1 MKKTFVR
8 FSSLL
13 LCLIMFTTMMPLYTV
28 DAAGTIDSN
37 YENKIK
43 NNYKDSFN
51 KSKYWDMMNDE
62 TTYAYK
68 DWVNNLDNQ
77 NILAKSY
84 RWAVDYMLDK
94 PLNKAAYTDYLIGIL
109 AMMDA
114 SFVSTAAS
122 QAANNASINGK
133 DLIKS
138 GTKVLCSEVLFG
150 RYDSVK
156 FTYEKFS
163 EVAEFGD
170 NVLEEIDDVNK
181 LIVFS
186 TAGALHNQKVTVLE
200 TIRDNTTIKSLK
212 DAANDAIDVCNLELS
227 YVLLDY
233 TTDLSTG
240 IVKEK
245 LKDSA
250 VNLME
255 AINKKVS
262 EGFLPWLESIS
273 KKNADSFVTKLLG
286 MGKKLAANTKKIG
299 FGVTIGIEL
308 GKILFGETWEKY
320 RESIA
325 MDRISDALI
334 LGWEKAKQKA
344 DNGGYAEISD
354 YVSIGRALTITH
366 LRGEYCYC
374 NSSVPSDNERAKSHY
389 EAVALNLSDYSAT
402 LDEILGESNLKV
414 VHKEFELYDGGFIC
428 PVEQKSE
435 VPDGYIGIYSYEDM
449 VASFSVKENDDKE
462 AAALHEEKYILMND
476 IYVPETHVSFDTFY
490 GIFDGNGYAIHSI
503 PRALFSK
510 LCGATVEN
518 LGLFADIHEEEG
530 AVATLATDCDS
541 FYKID
546 IRDYIY
552 CNVDNCYLYGT
563 IEAGG
568 STGGFIGGSAIGDVC
583 AVDFANCYSE
593 ASITVKSKSKYNHQ
607 SLSVGGLAGSC
618 RGVINCYNKGNIT
631 IYSENSDSCVGGIA
645 SQADFIE
652 NSYNSGNINVNVT
665 NGNCEVGGIV
675 YNLGLPYVRVGFYV
689 GPQVINCYNSGN
701 INASATGKN
710 FYGSDYT
717 ASAAGIVVDAQD
729 VTNGQDSGD
738 YDYNDG
744 LYEFYYSWGGAS
756 IVNCLNNGMVNSGYI
771 AAGIA
776 CIAGGTIIHNCIN
789 TAKIQGGYLSGGI
802 VSEICS
808 DEPTDSYINFGS
820 IVTNCIN
827 IGDVLGSEK
836 VGAIIA
842 YGSYTGYNE
851 EPLSNYD
858 LFVENCYYLDKGVGP
873 YSVSENT
880 ECIALSESQMSDKS
894 SFKGFDFGEHWE
906 LESDSGYKYPMLRF
920 KPIEN
925 IVLIVPKVFV
935 NKKGYRYKTYVW
947 SLALI
952 NKEYY
957 KQSYNIYS

>member
-13 LCLIMFTTMMPLYTV
+13 LCLIMFITMMPLYTV
-28 DAAGTIDSN
+28 DAAGAIDSN

-84 RWAVDYMLDK
+84 RWAVDYMIDK

-114 SFVSTAAS
+114 SFVNAAAS
-122 QAANNASINGK
+122 QAAKNASINGK

-138 GTKVLCSEVLFG
+138 GTKVLYSEVLFG

-181 LIVFS
+181 LLVFS

-286 MGKKLAANTKKIG
+286 MGKKLAANTKRIG
-299 FGVTIGIEL
+299 FGVTVGIEL
-308 GKILFGETWEKY
+308 GKILYGETWEKY
-320 RESIA
+320 REGIA

-334 LGWEKAKQKA
+334 LGWKKARKNA
-344 DNGGYAEISD
+344 DNGGYEEISD

-449 VASFSVKENDDKE
+449 VASFSVKEDDDRK
-462 AAALHEEKYILMND
+462 AAAKHEEKYILMND
-476 IYVPETHVSFDTFY
+476 IYVPKTHVSFDTFY
-490 GIFDGNGYAIHSI
+490 GILDGNGYAIHSI

-518 LGLFADIHEEEG
+518 LGLFADIHETEG
-530 AVATLATDCDS
+530 GAATLARDCDS
-541 FYKID
+541 FYKKD
-546 IRDYIY
+546 IGNYIY
-552 CNVDNCYLYGT
+552 CNLDNCYLYGT
-563 IEAGG
+563 IESGG
-568 STGGFIGGSAIGDVC
+568 GTGGFIGGSAIGDVC

-593 ASITVKSKSKYNHQ
+593 ASITVKSKSEYFNQ

-618 RGVINCYNKGNIT
+618 RGVINCYNKGNLT
-631 IYSENSDSCVGGIA
+631 IYSEKGDPYVGGIA
-645 SQADFIE
+645 SKADFIE
-652 NSYNSGNINVNVT
+652 NSYNSGDINVT
-665 NGNCEVGGIV
+665 ATGGDCKVGGV
-675 YNLGLPYVRVGFYV
+675 VVDLGLPYVEANIYI
-689 GPQVINCYNSGN
+689 GPEITNCYNSGN
-701 INASATGKN
+701 INAYATGKDR
-710 FYGSDYT
+710 YGENYT
-717 ASAAGIVVDAQD
+717 ASAAGIIVDAMD
-729 VTNGQDSGD
+729 VTLGHDFGS

-744 LYEFYYSWGGAS
+744 QYVFYYAWAGAS
-756 IVNCLNNGMVNSGYI
+756 IVNCLNNGLVNSSYMS
-771 AAGIA
+771 AGIA
-776 CIAGGTIIHNCIN
+776 CEASGTIIQNCIN
-789 TAKIQGGYLSGGI
+789 TAKVHGDFFSGGI
-802 VSEICS
+802 VARMVS
-808 DEPTDSYINFGS
+808 DEKVGWTNLSGS
-820 IVTNCIN
+820 IVADCVN
-827 IGDVLGSEK
+827 IGNVSGNEK
-836 VGAIIA
+836 IGAIIA
-842 YGSYTGYNE
+842 YATYSGYNN
-851 EPLSNYD
+851 EPLVNYD
-858 LFVENCYYLDKGVGP
+858 LFAENCYYLDIGVGP

-880 ECIALSESQMSDKS
+880 ECIALSESQMSDVS
-894 SFKGFDFGEHWE
+894 SFKNIEFSEYWE
-906 LESDSGYKYPMLRF
+906 LEPELGYKYPMLSF
-920 KPIEN
+920 KPIKYMV
-925 IVLIVPKVFV
+925 ITVPKNFV

-947 SLALI
+947 SLAVI

-957 KQSYNIYS
+957 KPNYNIYS